1 MNAGAVITL
10 VEKKGKSKFR
20 GPKTFPVFSVLEPE
34 LTYTLPVRQL
44 VNGLLDTFI
53 HVMENY
59 LTYPVGALLRKTVM
73 QKVFCKR

>member
-1 MNAGAVITL
+1 M
-10 VEKKGKSKFR
+10 EQE
-20 GPKTFPVFSVLEPE
+20 TFLFSVLEPE

-59 LTYPVGALLRKTVM
+59 LTAVEGTASNRYAESILQTLVKLHLPLVSSTQRPY
-73 QKVFCKR
+73 